1 MIWSLPNLIRTDAIA
16 GITAGLIL
24 YFGREVWSPLS
35 GLSVE
40 WFARLGIVGL
50 CYGAFSG
57 SITLLKGYRPVPVW
71 TLVIA
76 NVLYALF
83 CLGLL
88 LNKSSELSTLGTV
101 HLMAEALFVGGLAWL
116 EARSIRTVVQRI
128 HQSTAAEVDHR
139 NRRTHMRRNT

>member
-1 MIWSLPNLIRTDAIA
+1 MNWSLPTLIRTDAVA
-16 GITAGLIL
+16 GIAAGLVL

-57 SITLLKGYRPVPVW
+57 TITLLKAYRPIPVW
-71 TLVIA
+71 TRVIA
-76 NVLYALF
+76 NALYALF

-88 LNKSSELSTLGTV
+88 LTKSSELSALGIA
-101 HLMAEALFVGGLAWL
+101 HLMAEALIVGGLAFL
-116 EARSIRTVVQRI
+116 ESRKAPRSNSLTI
-128 HQSTAAEVDHR
+128 HQ
-139 NRRTHMRRNT
+139 

>member
-1 MIWSLPNLIRTDAIA
+1 MNRSLPALIRTDAIA
-16 GITAGLIL
+16 GLAARLVL

-57 SITLLKGYRPVPVW
+57 TLTLLKAYRPALVW
-71 TLVIA
+71 TLITA

-88 LNKSSELSTLGTV
+88 FNKSSELSAMGTA
-101 HLMAEALFVGGLAWL
+101 HLLVEVLFVGGLALL
-116 EARSIRTVVQRI
+116 EARSARL
-128 HQSTAAEVDHR
+128 
-139 NRRTHMRRNT
+139 MNTCTDQD